1 MLVSLLEEYKKAAEE
16 YIDILNSLTQI
27 EFEKVVDVF
36 VKDPACKSIKA
47 ITSHVVYS
55 GYTYANYI
63 NSIIEKKWYEY
74 DGIID
79 TPEKG
84 ILEIRKMLAFTEETF
99 NNISGKHNTEIEQW
113 KFETSWGVTY
123 DFEQLIEHAIVH
135 VLRHRRQVGNFLKN
149 KK

>member
-63 NSIIEKKWYEY
+63 NSIIEKNGMNMME
-74 DGIID
+74 
-79 TPEKG
+79 
-84 ILEIRKMLAFTEETF
+84 L
-99 NNISGKHNTEIEQW
+99 
-113 KFETSWGVTY
+113 
-123 DFEQLIEHAIVH
+123 
-135 VLRHRRQVGNFLKN
+135 
-149 KK
+149 